1 MDGGVTERFLRLV
14 DEAPS
19 GRVRRQGGFHRVV
32 VVVGGR
38 RWRDDR
44 RPRPR
49 RRRRRRRPVVV
60 VVVVI
65 LLRRGASSAGPG
77 ETEVGVRI
85 ISHDVDLLDE
95 DEKYLHCG
103 TRDMAPL
110 RRGADEMLTCSRRM
124 DRFKLYHSQSHFH
137 TERLVLEARP
147 ATVLLL

>member
-32 VVVGGR
+32 IVVGGR
-38 RWRDDR
+38 RWRDDAR
-44 RPRPR
+44 RP

-60 VVVVI
+60 VVVVVV

-85 ISHDVDLLDE
+85 ISPDVDLLDE

-124 DRFKLYHSQSHFH
+124 DRFKLYHLRNPIFTQKGSFWGTTS
-137 TERLVLEARP
+137 
-147 ATVLLL
+147 